1 MKHPRKPLLLS
12 LCAAPAASD
21 VVATITGGDCN
32 VIEAAPAADG
42 AAAGPPKLDMVI
54 YTGGPIRPRNN
65 LTLKYPIVV
74 DLSGLELPTDQRP
87 ILKDHNP
94 ALHVG
99 HIDPG
104 NFVNNGHTLAATGVV
119 SGKGPAARE
128 VAGASKDGFR
138 WRVSFGLGF
147 AAPDFVPAG
156 STVKVNGQLVAGPVY
171 VARSSYVREV
181 SVLTLG
187 ADDNTSARIAAT
199 AAEGTL
205 MTFEQWLKAK
215 GFTLDALSDQQKS
228 TLEAAF
234 TAETAAAADKDAD
247 KDKKTDKD
255 KQLDATDDDDAGED
269 PVKAARAA
277 ALAENKRI
285 ASIGKVATKFRGRVP
300 AERLAELEAAAIDD
314 GGDVRDFELSLHR
327 EAMPQATN
335 ARHGGRGP
343 AVTGA
348 VLEAALCMSLGL
360 PDVEKQ
366 FKPDVLDAAHK
377 KKTIGLQE
385 TLMLAACANGYNGS
399 PGERVTA
406 GNLREVL
413 GFAFPRG
420 QRTAGDLDAA
430 FSNISLPGIL
440 SNVAN
445 KELLT
450 GYMEEDQTWR
460 EVAQVKTVND
470 FKQVTSYRMLDDM
483 EYEELAPDGRIAHGK
498 LGEESYTRQAK
509 TYAKM
514 FGLSRTNI
522 INDDLGAFD
531 DLRRRLGAGAGKKFN
546 NIFWAKFLAN
556 SSFFTTGRVNYITG
570 ATTNLLVDGVGLQL
584 GITAFRKLRSPAA
597 DGEKRLGN
605 TVGGRPDRLLVPPE
619 LEFAAERLYQSTQVN
634 TGGAATAESVGNTNI
649 HAGKYRPIVC
659 DWLSD
664 ADFTGYSTTA
674 WYLLRNPAMLAAAV
688 VSFLN
693 GQQAPTVESTDA
705 DFDQLGILFRG
716 YHDFGVDLAEYLCG
730 IKSKG
735 AA

>member
-1 MKHPRKPLLLS
+1 MKHTRQPLPFW
-12 LCAAPAASD
+12 LCAAPADAD
-21 VVATITGGDCN
+21 VIATITGGDCN
-32 VIEAAPAADG
+32 VIEAAPVADG
-42 AAAGPPKLDMVI
+42 SAGPPKLDMVV

-65 LTLKYPIVV
+65 LTLKHPIVV

-104 NFVNNGHTLAATGVV
+104 AFVNDGHTLAATGVV

-187 ADDNTSARIAAT
+187 ADDNTSARIAAS

-228 TLEAAF
+228 TLEAAY
-234 TAETAAAADKDAD
+234 TAETAAAATDKGGKGAADTLAAGDGDDAD
-247 KDKKTDKD
+247 PP
-255 KQLDATDDDDAGED
+255 ED

-285 ASIGKVATKFRGRVP
+285 ASIGRVATKFRGRVP
-300 AERLAELEAAAIDD
+300 ADKLAELEAAAIDD

-335 ARHGGRGP
+335 ARNGGRGP

-366 FKPDVLDAAHK
+366 FKPEILDAAHK
-377 KKTIGLQE
+377 KRTIGLQE

-399 PGERVTA
+399 PGERVNA

-420 QRTAGDLDAA
+420 QRSGGDLDAA

-460 EVAQVKTVND
+460 EVAQIKPVND
-470 FKQVTSYRMLDDM
+470 FKQVTSYRLLDDM

-546 NIFWAKFLAN
+546 NVFWARFLNN
-556 SSFFTTGRVNYITG
+556 STFFTTGRVNYITG
-570 ATTNLLVDGVGLQL
+570 STTTLLVDGVGLQA

-605 TVGGRPDRLLVPPE
+605 TVGGRADRLLVPPE

-664 ADFTGYSTTA
+664 SDFTGYSATA
-674 WYLLRNPAMLAAAV
+674 WYLLRNPAMMAPV
-688 VSFLN
+688 VASFLN

-735 AA
+735 AT